1 MIDTVNLT
9 KIERLVQSIR
19 RNSKEED
26 PAVSFEYIVGSLF
39 PTVYWNVK
47 NEIANSYIQGYNDGK
62 NSKEKT

>member
-39 PTVYWNVK
+39 PTIYWNVK
-47 NEIANSYIQGYNDGK
+47 NEIANSYI
-62 NSKEKT
+62 